1 MIISMVRRISFQA
14 LNGCGSGCSQNVPA
28 HGRHQRFQLHPP
40 LGAHE
45 GPAAAEEPPPLV
57 TDANEEN
64 CSSSLELPQAG
75 HASSGTVPVFQTSF
89 SKTAPQAEQ
98 QNS

>member
-1 MIISMVRRISFQA
+1 VRAIHEVGR
-14 LNGCGSGCSQNVPA
+14 VPA
-28 HGRHQRFQLHPP
+28 HGRHQRFHPHPP
-40 LGAHE
+40 LGAQD

-57 TDANEEN
+57 TEAKEEN
-64 CSSSLELPQAG
+64 CSSILALPQAG
-75 HASSGTVPVFQTSF
+75 HSKSGPTPVFQTSF